1 MLFGFLLTK
10 QLSFFLDSES
20 YILVVITLIP
30 SETTM
35 QSNNK
40 FKLLAAAAAVASSFA
55 FAPAQAADVVVKLG
69 FAAPLTGPQ
78 SHYGEDM
85 QNGLNL
91 ALEEAN
97 KQNIQLDGKT
107 AKFEL
112 VSRDDQADPRTAVQV
127 AQQIVDEGV
136 QGVLGHFNS
145 GTTIPASS
153 VYNDAGLPQIA
164 MATSPEYTEQNYDT
178 TFRMMTSDTQQGAA
192 NGQFIV
198 NDLGA
203 KKVALIDDRTA
214 YGQGLTDQ
222 VAAAVKA
229 AGGEVIAR
237 EYTTDKANDFT
248 AILTNLKAK
257 NPDAIFF
264 GGLDAQS
271 GPMRRQMVTL
281 GIDAPLVSGE
291 MTRSDTFLKLAGD
304 AANGTYASLAGVPL
318 LSMAKGEKFQADYKA
333 RFKVDPGV
341 YAPYAYDGAWN
352 MITAMKEAGSAKPAN
367 YLPKLASLSRSG
379 ATSEHI
385 AYDKKGDLKEIS
397 VTMYEVKNGKWEM
410 VKTMVSQAQ

>member
-1 MLFGFLLTK
+1 
-10 QLSFFLDSES
+10 
-20 YILVVITLIP
+20 
-30 SETTM
+30 M
-35 QSNNK
+35 QSTK
-40 FKLLAAAAAVASSFA
+40 GFTRLAATAAIMAGFA
-55 FAPAQAADVVVKLG
+55 FASAQAADNTVVKLG

-85 QNGLNL
+85 KNGLTL

-97 KQNIQLDGKT
+97 QQNIQLDGKP

-112 VSRDDQADPRTAVQV
+112 VARDDQADPRTAVQV
-127 AQQIVDEGV
+127 AQQIVDEDVKGI
-136 QGVLGHFNS
+136 LGHFNS

-164 MATSPEYTEQNYDT
+164 MATSPEYTQQNYDT

-192 NGQFIV
+192 AGEFIV
-198 NDLGA
+198 KDLGA

-214 YGQGLTDQ
+214 YGQGLADQ
-222 VAAAVKA
+222 VAKAVEA
-229 AGGEVIAR
+229 NGGKVIAR

-248 AILTNLKAK
+248 AILTNIKDDQ
-257 NPDAIFF
+257 PDAIFF

-281 GIDAPLVSGE
+281 GIKAPLVSGE
-291 MTRSDTFLKLAGD
+291 MTRSETFLKLAGD

-318 LSMAKGEKFQADYKA
+318 KQMAAGEKFHTDYQA
-333 RFKVDPGV
+333 RFKTEPGV

-352 MITAMKEAGSAKPAN
+352 MITAMKEAGSAEPKA
-367 YLPKLASLSRSG
+367 YLPKLAKLQRTG
-379 ATSEHI
+379 ATSSDI
-385 AYDKKGDLKEIS
+385 AYDEKGDLKEIS
-397 VTMYEVKNGKWEM
+397 VTIYEVKDGKWEM
-410 VKTMVSQAQ
+410 VKTMVSKAN

>member
-1 MLFGFLLTK
+1 
-10 QLSFFLDSES
+10 
-20 YILVVITLIP
+20 
-30 SETTM
+30 M
-35 QSNNK
+35 QSTK
-40 FKLLAAAAAVASSFA
+40 GFKLLAATAAVMAGFA
-55 FAPAQAADVVVKLG
+55 FGPAQAAENTVVKLG

-85 QNGLNL
+85 KNGLTL

-97 KQNIQLDGKT
+97 KQNIQLDGKL

-112 VSRDDQADPRTAVQV
+112 VARDDQADPRMAVQV
-127 AQQIVDEGV
+127 AQQIVDEDVNGM
-136 QGVLGHFNS
+136 LGHFNS

-164 MATSPEYTEQNYDT
+164 MATSPEYTDQGYDT

-192 NGQFIV
+192 AGQFIV

-203 KKVALIDDRTA
+203 KTVALIDDRTA
-214 YGQGLTDQ
+214 YGQGLADQ
-222 VAAAVKA
+222 VAKAVEA
-229 AGGEVIAR
+229 AGGKVIAR

-248 AILTNLKAK
+248 SILTNIKSKEPA
-257 NPDAIFF
+257 AIFF

-281 GIDAPLVSGE
+281 GIKAPLVSGE
-291 MTRSDTFLKLAGD
+291 MTRSATFLKLAGE

-318 LSMAKGEKFQADYKA
+318 KQMAAGEKFQANYQE
-333 RFKVDPGV
+333 RFKVEPGV

-352 MITAMKEAGSAKPAN
+352 MITAMKEAGSAKPEA
-367 YLPKLASLSRSG
+367 YLPKLASLKRAG
-379 ATSEHI
+379 ATSENI
-385 AYDKKGDLKEIS
+385 AYDEKGDLKEIS
-397 VTMYEVKNGKWEM
+397 VTIYQVKNEQWEM
-410 VKTMVSQAQ
+410 VKTIVSKAN

>member
-1 MLFGFLLTK
+1 MAG
-10 QLSFFLDSES
+10 
-20 YILVVITLIP
+20 
-30 SETTM
+30 
-35 QSNNK
+35 
-40 FKLLAAAAAVASSFA
+40 FA
-55 FAPAQAADVVVKLG
+55 FGPAQAADTVVKLG

-85 QNGLNL
+85 KNGLTL

-107 AKFEL
+107 AKFQL

-127 AQQIVDEGV
+127 AQQIADEGV
-136 QGVLGHFNS
+136 QGMLGHFNS

-164 MATSPEYTEQNYDT
+164 MATSPEYTDQGYKT

-192 NGQFIV
+192 AGQFIV
-198 NDLGA
+198 KDLGA
-203 KKVALIDDRTA
+203 KTVALIDDRTA
-214 YGQGLTDQ
+214 YGQGLADQ
-222 VAAAVKA
+222 VAKAVEA
-229 AGGEVIAR
+229 AGGKVIMR

-248 AILTNLKAK
+248 SILTNIKGKEPA
-257 NPDAIFF
+257 AIFF

-271 GPMRRQMVTL
+271 GPMRRQMATL
-281 GIDAPLVSGE
+281 GIKAPLVSGE

-318 LSMAKGEKFQADYKA
+318 TKMAAGTKFQEDYKA

-352 MITAMKEAGSAKPAN
+352 MITAMKEAGSAKPSA
-367 YLPKLASLSRSG
+367 YLPKLATLQRAG

-385 AYDKKGDLKEIS
+385 AYDAKGDLKEIS
-397 VTMYEVKNGKWEM
+397 VTIYEVKNGKWEM
-410 VKTMVSQAQ
+410 VKTMVSQAN

>member
-1 MLFGFLLTK
+1 
-10 QLSFFLDSES
+10 
-20 YILVVITLIP
+20 
-30 SETTM
+30 M
-35 QSNNK
+35 QSITG
-40 FKLLAAAAAVASSFA
+40 FKLIAAVAA
-55 FAPAQAADVVVKLG
+55 IAGGLAAGTAQAADTEVVRLG

-85 QNGLNL
+85 KNGLTL

-127 AQQIVDEGV
+127 AQQIVDENVAGM
-136 QGVLGHFNS
+136 LGHFNS
-145 GTTIPASS
+145 GTTIPASR

-164 MATSPEYTEQNYDT
+164 MATSPEYTQQDYDT

-192 NGQFIV
+192 DGEFIV
-198 NDLGA
+198 KDLGA
-203 KKVALIDDRTA
+203 KKIALIDDRTA
-214 YGQGLTDQ
+214 YGQGLADQ
-222 VAAAVKA
+222 VANAVKA
-229 AGGEVIAR
+229 NGGEIVAR

-248 AILTNLKAK
+248 AILTNIKEK
-257 NPDAIFF
+257 KPDAIFF

-281 GIDAPLVSGE
+281 GIEAPLVSGE
-291 MTRSDTFLKLAGD
+291 MTRSDTFLKLAGK

-318 LSMAKGEKFQADYKA
+318 KQMAKGEAFESAYKA
-333 RFKVDPGV
+333 RFDKNPGV

-352 MITAMKEAGSAKPAN
+352 MITAMKEAGSAKPAK
-367 YLPKLASLSRSG
+367 YLPKLAALHRSG
-379 ATSEHI
+379 ATSDNI
-385 AYDKKGDLKEIS
+385 SYDKHGDLKEIS
-397 VTMYEVKNGKWEM
+397 VTIYEVKDGKWEM
-410 VKTMVSQAQ
+410 VKTMVSSAN